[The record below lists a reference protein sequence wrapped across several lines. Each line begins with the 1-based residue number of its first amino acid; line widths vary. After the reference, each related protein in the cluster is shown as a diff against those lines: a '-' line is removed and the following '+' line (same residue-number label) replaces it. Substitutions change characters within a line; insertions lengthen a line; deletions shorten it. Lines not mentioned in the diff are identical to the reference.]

1 MIKVEIDSHSG
12 FCAGV
17 IRAIGTAEK
26 YLSEHSG
33 KLCSLGAIVH
43 NEEELARLHSLGL
56 VTVDSLEEAAGLGFS
71 EGPVL
76 IRAHGE
82 PPVVYERAAGMGIT
96 LIDCTCPVVLKL
108 QKEIKEAYGRVSR
121 KGGSILIFGKT
132 GHPEVLGLVGQVP
145 SGVHVVQSLEQ
156 TVELV
161 ESGSISL
168 DAPVELFSQT
178 TMSPLEYRK
187 VSAYLDSALHPGAL
201 LVHES
206 ICSQVAGRH
215 RQLSEFAARHD
226 VVIFVAGTKS
236 SNGKV
241 LFDLCMRT
249 NPSSHQINSSS
260 QLRPEWFPSDCS
272 VGICGA
278 TSTPKWLLEEVAS
291 AIENLQ

>member
-1 MIKVEIDSHSG
+1 MIRVEIDSHSG

-33 KLCSLGAIVH
+33 KLCSLGAVVH
-43 NEEELARLHSLGL
+43 NEEELSRLHSIGL
-56 VTVDSLEEAAGLGFS
+56 VTVDCLEDAAMLGFS

-82 PPVVYERAAGMGIT
+82 PPSVYERAARMGIR

-108 QKEIKEAYGRVSR
+108 QKEIKEAYGRVSG

-145 SGVHVVQSLEQ
+145 SAVHVVPSLAR
-156 TVELV
+156 TVDLV
-161 ESGSISL
+161 ESGAIAL
-168 DAPVELFSQT
+168 DAPAELFSQT
-178 TMSPLEYRK
+178 TMSPQEYRQ
-187 VSAYLDSALHPGAL
+187 VSAYLASALHPGAL

-226 VVIFVAGTKS
+226 VVIFVAGTTS

-241 LFDLCMRT
+241 LFDLCRHT
-249 NPSSHQINSSS
+249 NPCSYHINSCS
-260 QLRPEWFPSDCS
+260 QLRPEWFSPDCS

-278 TSTPKWLLEEVAS
+278 TSTPKWLLEEVSA